1 MSLCIP
7 RHMTFRPPKSCGH
20 QAWNPYSWYLDG
32 GLHREVPTSY
42 HLSHRVSATMQST
55 FRMSYFFKFWFS
67 LHLDG
72 ADALD
77 NISISQ
83 IKKKTY
89 RGWLNNSFQALTS
102 KIGLCKIKIQTT
114 GWYSPCQNGY
124 NVTQNG
130 RVHSDSYR
138 NWFQVQGIPNRKD
151 RILPTK
157 PEYIYPRRKLE
168 VTVYCLDQTVPTKT
182 PCFQSSWYDSNT
194 LHFLKNV
201 SLWGSTFASFR
212 IISTENPHPVLGVPE
227 LGQQICR
234 MMRLLSCTLRFLY
247 HCLYVF

>member
-83 IKKKTY
+83 IKKKLIEGDWITP
-89 RGWLNNSFQALTS
+89 S
-102 KIGLCKIKIQTT
+102 KPSHLRLAYVRLKFRQLVDTVHARMVIMLLRMAEYTVTPIETDSKFKEFPT
-114 GWYSPCQNGY
+114 GRTEYS
-124 NVTQNG
+124 
-130 RVHSDSYR
+130 
-138 NWFQVQGIPNRKD
+138 
-151 RILPTK
+151 LP
-157 PEYIYPRRKLE
+157 
-168 VTVYCLDQTVPTKT
+168 
-182 PCFQSSWYDSNT
+182 
-194 LHFLKNV
+194 
-201 SLWGSTFASFR
+201 SLSTFILEGS
-212 IISTENPHPVLGVPE
+212 
-227 LGQQICR
+227 
-234 MMRLLSCTLRFLY
+234 
-247 HCLYVF
+247 